1 MSAGGRRQAR
11 RRRLGGTLAGT
22 VVLALAAC
30 GSGDPAPADT
40 SSPTG
45 SSAGPSSSPSPPP
58 TCTEQTLAELD
69 LRQRVGQLLLVGVP
83 VADPVAGFAQLSGVP
98 VGGVFLQGRSS
109 AGVAALAAAVA
120 QVQAAAE
127 LPLQIAVDQE
137 GGHVQTL
144 RGPGFDD
151 LPTAVEQGRLPA
163 DALRSDVG
171 RWAAQLR
178 DAGITLDLAPVAD
191 TVPAGTEGGNPSIGA
206 NDRQYGSDPAQ
217 VAATVTTVV
226 TALQDAGVA
235 AAAKHFPGLGRV
247 PVDTDTASG
256 GVDPETTHTDPFLA
270 PFAAAVE
277 AGTAAVMVSSASY
290 PQLDPNRVAVF
301 SAPVIDLLRNDLG
314 FDGVVVSDDLATEA
328 VAGTPVERRAV
339 EAVTAGVDV
348 LLTVETADAR
358 PLAGSLVEQATVD
371 PAFAARVSESARRVL
386 ALKERFGLLTC

>member
-1 MSAGGRRQAR
+1 MSTGGRRRAR
-11 RRRLGGTLAGT
+11 KRRLGGALAGT

-30 GSGDPAPADT
+30 GSGDPAAADA
-40 SSPTG
+40 SGAAG
-45 SSAGPSSSPSPPP
+45 SSSSAAPPP
-58 TCTEQTLAELD
+58 ACADRTLAELD
-69 LRQRVGQLLLVGVP
+69 LRERVGQLLLVGIP
-83 VADPVAGFAQLSGVP
+83 VDDPVAGFAQLSGLP
-98 VGGVFLQGRSS
+98 VGGVFLHGRSS

-127 LPLQIAVDQE
+127 LPLQVAVDQE
-137 GGHVQTL
+137 GGYVQTL

-163 DALRSDVG
+163 EVLRSDVG

-191 TVPAGTEGGNPSIGA
+191 TVPAGTERGNPSIGA

-217 VAATVTTVV
+217 VAASVTTVV

-235 AAAKHFPGLGRV
+235 AAVKHFPGLGRV

-256 GVDPETTHTDPFLA
+256 GIDPETTRTDPFLA
-270 PFAAAVE
+270 PFAAGVE
-277 AGTAAVMVSSASY
+277 AGTAAVMVSSARY
-290 PQLDPNRVAVF
+290 PQLDPDRVAVF

-348 LLTVETADAR
+348 VLTVATADAGR
-358 PLAGSLVEQATVD
+358 LADSLLEQATAD
-371 PAFAARVSESARRVL
+371 PAFAARVTESAGRVL
-386 ALKERFGLLTC
+386 ALKERFGLLSC